1 MHPSFYVGVSLVICG
16 LIGAL
21 FVYFKYTK
29 EAHKKEMEKNQ
40 WAKNDWVITPD
51 INPFVRL
58 GEKSYFLAKIVLML
72 ISLAFAGFGIFLLI
86 ATFL

>member
-1 MHPSFYVGVSLVICG
+1 MPPSFYVGVFLVVFG

-40 WAKNDWVITPD
+40 WAKSDWVITPD
-51 INPFVRL
+51 INLFVRL
-58 GEKSYFLAKIVLML
+58 GEKSYILAKIVLML
-72 ISLAFAGFGIFLLI
+72 IPLAFAGFGVFLLI
-86 ATFL
+86 ATFM